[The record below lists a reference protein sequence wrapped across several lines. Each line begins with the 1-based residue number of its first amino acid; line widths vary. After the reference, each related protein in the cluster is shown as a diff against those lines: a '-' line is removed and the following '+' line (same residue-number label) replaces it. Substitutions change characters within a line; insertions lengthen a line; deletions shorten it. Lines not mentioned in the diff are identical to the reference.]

1 MHKDLEIL
9 ICSRHNG
16 RLWRRYMYQFIEE
29 KELEIPQKIHIKSIH
44 KKSTERVKKKNQ
56 ISVTMELCSSQ
67 GYVML
72 IFGLWTVWCVFG
84 LQSWEWQA
92 YECYF
97 WMSMMIVIVLMN
109 TEEMCHCLCRPIYRV
124 LWLIILSCL

>member
-1 MHKDLEIL
+1 
-9 ICSRHNG
+9 
-16 RLWRRYMYQFIEE
+16 
-29 KELEIPQKIHIKSIH
+29 
-44 KKSTERVKKKNQ
+44 
-56 ISVTMELCSSQ
+56 MELCSSQ

-97 WMSMMIVIVLMN
+97 WRSMMIVIVLMN
-109 TEEMCHCLCRPIYRV
+109 TEEMATVYAGLYIECYD
-124 LWLIILSCL
+124 